1 MKEININVPGKEY
14 PVYIGSD
21 IFSQFEKIML
31 KHQLSKNLFIVIDT
45 HVLDL
50 HRTTIDHFVNN
61 YQGSIFLHRF
71 DSSESNKGIKS
82 IEKIYSDLISHGF
95 GRDTVIIA
103 FGGGITG
110 DLAGFAASTYARG
123 VGFVQIPTTLLAAV
137 DSSVGGKTG
146 INFGETKNII
156 GAFYQPDFVLI
167 DTNFLKTLPK
177 EEIIC
182 GIGEIIKYG
191 YLADEL
197 FFKSLERNISKLIKL
212 NDSITTKI
220 IEFCIRFKGDV
231 VAKDEKESGLRKI
244 LNLGHTY
251 AHGIEIEQKYK
262 IKHGHAVIIG
272 LVCALELS
280 KNIGLISEK
289 VFNRYSQ
296 LPLFLKDNIKIEAFD
311 ASGIC
316 EIMKRDKKN
325 RDNKIKLILVKE
337 IGNLAVDCEV
347 DDSEIEKSIS
357 AGMTYFYE
365 TLHSKWQGQR
375 YRSY

>member
-1 MKEININVPGKEY
+1 M
-14 PVYIGSD
+14 
-21 IFSQFEKIML
+21 F
-31 KHQLSKNLFIVIDT
+31 FIIDT

-61 YQGSIFLHRF
+61 YKDKIYLHRF
-71 DSSESNKGIKS
+71 DSNESNKGIKS
-82 IEKIYSDLISHGF
+82 LEIIYSNLITHGF

-110 DLAGFAASTYARG
+110 DIAGFAASTYARG
-123 VGFVQIPTTLLAAV
+123 VQFIQIPTTLLAAV

-182 GIGEIIKYG
+182 GAGEIIRYAF
-191 YLADEL
+191 LSDEI
-197 FFKSLERNISKLIKL
+197 FFKYIERNFSLLMQI

-220 IEFCIRFKGDV
+220 IDTCIRFKGDV
-231 VAKDEKESGLRKI
+231 VAKDEKEQGLRKI
-244 LNLGHTY
+244 LNLGHTF

-262 IKHGHAVIIG
+262 IKHGQAVIIG

-280 KNIGLISEK
+280 KSIGLIGNK
-289 VFNRYSQ
+289 LFKKYIQ
-296 LPLFLKDNIKIEAFD
+296 LPLLLKDKIKIETYNVSA
-311 ASGIC
+311 IH
-316 EIMKRDKKN
+316 EIMKRDKKEP
-325 RDNKIKLILVKE
+325 R
-337 IGNLAVDCEV
+337 
-347 DDSEIEKSIS
+347 
-357 AGMTYFYE
+357 
-365 TLHSKWQGQR
+365 
-375 YRSY
+375 